1 MTLRNL
7 AGRLLEEIT
16 PERSSIQKLLKSAE
30 RSIEDSKLEQLSDEN
45 RFDVAYKS
53 IMQLANVALQANGFR
68 TLTSKPGH
76 HQTMIQSLPKTIG
89 LDNDVVIML
98 DTLRKQRNIV
108 DYSGDL
114 IPPSAVEECINQ
126 ADSLY
131 FKVHNWLKKNH
142 PELME

>member
-7 AGRLLEEIT
+7 IDRSLEEVT
-16 PERSSIQKLLKSAE
+16 PDRSSIQKLLKAAA

-53 IMQLANVALQANGFR
+53 IMQLANAALQANGFR

-89 LDNDVVIML
+89 LDNDIVIML

-131 FKVHNWLKKNH
+131 FEVHNWLKENH